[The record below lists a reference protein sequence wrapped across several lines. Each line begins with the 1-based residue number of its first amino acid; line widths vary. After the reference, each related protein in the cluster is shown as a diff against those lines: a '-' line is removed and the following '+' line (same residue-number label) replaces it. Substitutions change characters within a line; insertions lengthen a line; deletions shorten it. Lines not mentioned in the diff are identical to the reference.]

1 MATILD
7 KIVKRTREDITKR
20 TFKYRASDL
29 KSLPLY
35 EQPVRD
41 FKGALRR
48 ESSVQIISEVK
59 KASPSKGLIRPDF
72 DPVGIAKDYENHG
85 ASAISV
91 LTDKPFFQGDLHYME
106 AISKQVSIPVLRKD
120 FIVDPYQ
127 ITEAK
132 AYGADAILLIVS
144 ILDKEQLYELIECA
158 KEEKLSCLVESY
170 SREEFESLD
179 FSKVE
184 IAGVN
189 NRDLNTFEVNLHRG
203 VDILNQAPDHVITVS
218 ESGLNSV
225 EDIKYLKENKID
237 AALIGEHF
245 MRQPSPGKAVSEIIG
260 I

>member
-20 TFKYRASDL
+20 TFKYRESDL
-29 KSLPLY
+29 RTLPLY
-35 EQPVRD
+35 EQLVRD
-41 FKGALRR
+41 FPKALRGD
-48 ESSVQIISEVK
+48 SVQIISEVK

-72 DPVGIAKDYENHG
+72 DPVGIAKDYEKHG

-91 LTDKPFFQGDLHYME
+91 LTDKPFFRGDLHYME
-106 AISKQVSIPVLRKD
+106 AISSNVSIPVLRKD

-127 ITEAK
+127 VVEAK

-144 ILDKEQLYELIECA
+144 VLENTELYELIECA
-158 KEEKLSCLVESY
+158 KEENLSCLVESY

-179 FSKVE
+179 FSKVG

-189 NRDLNTFEVNLHRG
+189 NRDLNTFEVDLHRG
-203 VDILNQAPDHVITVS
+203 VDILNKAPDHVITVS
-218 ESGLNSV
+218 ESGLNSA
-225 EDIKYLKENKID
+225 EDIHYLKENKID

-245 MRQPSPGKAVSEIIG
+245 MRQPSPGKAVKEIVG